1 MEVGAQVS
9 GQLEKLHVW
18 EGKRVEKGDLVAEVD
33 ATVQRARVE
42 ERHARLRA
50 QEAQLA
56 SYRSKM
62 NLAKVNAER
71 QTRLLEEDATS
82 QASFDNAQDQL
93 VSWDSNLVRLQSDIE
108 QSRASL
114 SSEQAL
120 LGYSRIYAPIGGTVI
135 DVRVSEGQTLIATQQ
150 TPVILVIADL
160 DTMLVEASVPEADI
174 SKIEPGMETHLFAVG
189 GGIRQWE
196 AVLGQILPNPKVEDN
211 VVRYTTLFRVD
222 NSDGALLPNMT
233 AQVYVI
239 TSSARKV
246 LTVPFGALIFAEP
259 NATPNG
265 EGSAWEVDDRTIML
279 NWTRKDAP
287 GSYLYEMIQINE
299 QNNRRAR
306 TWHWF
311 VGDQIINR
319 TCITE
324 QRIT

>member
-1 MEVGAQVS
+1 MPLLVIALSLCVTAAWWQIAAEDESIPLPLIATVEHGVVENSVAVFGTLKPSRSVEVGAQVS
-9 GQLEKLHVW
+9 GQLEQLHVR
-18 EGKRVEKGDLVAEVD
+18 EGQEVGEGDLVAEID
-33 ATVQRARVE
+33 ATVQHSRVE
-42 ERHARLRA
+42 ERRARLRA
-50 QEAQLA
+50 QEAQLT
-56 SYRSKM
+56 SYRSKLE
-62 NLAKVNAER
+62 LAKANAGR
-71 QTRLLEEDATS
+71 QTRLLKEDATS
-82 QASFDNAQDQL
+82 QASFDNSQDQL
-93 VSWDSNLVRLQSDIE
+93 VSWESNLVRLQSEIE

-233 AQVYVI
+233 ATGVCYHFLG
-239 TSSARKV
+239 SECAD
-246 LTVPFGALIFAEP
+246 GALRCSDFSGTQCDSE
-259 NATPNG
+259 
-265 EGSAWEVDDRTIML
+265 W
-279 NWTRKDAP
+279 
-287 GSYLYEMIQINE
+287 
-299 QNNRRAR
+299 RA
-306 TWHWF
+306 
-311 VGDQIINR
+311 I
-319 TCITE
+319 
-324 QRIT
+324 